1 MFVHRVSA
9 LSAYL
14 DSTLLF
20 FFFFPVQSKPARPAA
35 AEGDKS
41 DGNRDPAAHQDVQ
54 ED

>member
-1 MFVHRVSA
+1 MFVHC
-9 LSAYL
+9 
-14 DSTLLF
+14 LLIWTQLYYF
-20 FFFFPVQSKPARPAA
+20 SFFFPVQSKPARPAA